1 VPNRRRRKLSTA
13 MSAVAALAV
22 ASPFAVTAVS
32 DLTASSKPAPEQ
44 HDFVQAAMVTDLP
57 GEIMSALQSSLSQF
71 GVVVPN
77 VPSGIMG
84 PASTPTTPAL
94 SPGGLTAPATTPGL
108 TATTAPGLTAPTA
121 AGLTDPSLANP
132 ALTPGTLP
140 GLPPTTPT
148 TPTTPTIPGLT
159 TPPAGLTTP
168 GLTPAGLTAPGLT
181 APGLTPTTGLTAP
194 GLTPATGLTAPTGV
208 NPALTNPLAAA
219 SGLTGAPGEVPIS
232 APVAGDPLAGSY
244 PLLGGD
250 PSMGMGGLSSA
261 APSSG
266 GGGLMSELSNAASQ
280 LGATQAI
287 DLLKGVVVPSI
298 MQAIKSA
305 APAAGA
311 PAAVPAPLPLP
322 TP

>member
-32 DLTASSKPAPEQ
+32 DLTAASKPAPEQ

-77 VPSGIMG
+77 MPSGIMG
-84 PASTPTTPAL
+84 AGSPTTSAL
-94 SPGGLTAPATTPGL
+94 GGLTAPAATPGL
-108 TATTAPGLTAPTA
+108 TAPGLTAPGLTGPGLTAPTA

-132 ALTPGTLP
+132 ALTPGTAP

-148 TPTTPTIPGLT
+148 NPAIPGLT

-168 GLTPAGLTAPGLT
+168 GLTPAGLTT
-181 APGLTPTTGLTAP
+181 PGLTPG
-194 GLTPATGLTAPTGV
+194 GLTAPTGV
-208 NPALTNPLAAA
+208 NPALTSPLGAAN
-219 SGLTGAPGEVPIS
+219 GLTGVPGEVPIG
-232 APVAGDPLAGSY
+232 APVGGDGSY

-250 PSMGMGGLSSA
+250 PSTGLGGLGGLSSG
-261 APSSG
+261 APASG
-266 GGGLMSELSNAASQ
+266 GGGLMSSLSNAVNQ
-280 LGATQAI
+280 LGGSQAI

-298 MQAIKSA
+298 MQAIKGA
-305 APAAGA
+305 APAAAGA
-311 PAAVPAPLPLP
+311 AAPAPLPLP

>member
-32 DLTASSKPAPEQ
+32 DLTAASKPAPEQ

-77 VPSGIMG
+77 MPSGIMG
-84 PASTPTTPAL
+84 AGAPTTPAL
-94 SPGGLTAPATTPGL
+94 GGLTAPAATPGL
-108 TATTAPGLTAPTA
+108 TAPGLTAPGLTGPGLTGPGLTAPTA

-132 ALTPGTLP
+132 ALTPGTAP

-148 TPTTPTIPGLT
+148 NPAIPGLT
-159 TPPAGLTTP
+159 TPPAGLTP
-168 GLTPAGLTAPGLT
+168 AGLTPAGLTPAGLT
-181 APGLTPTTGLTAP
+181 TPGLTPG
-194 GLTPATGLTAPTGV
+194 GLTAPTGV
-208 NPALTNPLAAA
+208 NPALTSPLGAAN
-219 SGLTGAPGEVPIS
+219 GLTGVPGEVPIG
-232 APVAGDPLAGSY
+232 APVGGDGSY

-250 PSMGMGGLSSA
+250 PSTGLGGLGGLSSG
-261 APSSG
+261 APASG
-266 GGGLMSELSNAASQ
+266 GGGLMSSLSNAVNQ
-280 LGATQAI
+280 LGGSQAI

-298 MQAIKSA
+298 MQAIKGA
-305 APAAGA
+305 APAAAGA
-311 PAAVPAPLPLP
+311 AAPAPLPIP
-322 TP
+322 

>member
-1 VPNRRRRKLSTA
+1 MPNRRRRKLSTA

-32 DLTASSKPAPEQ
+32 DLTAASKPAPEQ

-77 VPSGIMG
+77 MPSGIMG
-84 PASTPTTPAL
+84 AGAPTTPAL
-94 SPGGLTAPATTPGL
+94 GGLTAPAATPGL
-108 TATTAPGLTAPTA
+108 TAPGLTAPGLTGPGLTAPTA

-132 ALTPGTLP
+132 ALTPGTAP

-148 TPTTPTIPGLT
+148 NPAIPGLT

-168 GLTPAGLTAPGLT
+168 GLTPAGLTT
-181 APGLTPTTGLTAP
+181 PGLTPG
-194 GLTPATGLTAPTGV
+194 GLTAPTGV
-208 NPALTNPLAAA
+208 NPALTSPLGAAN
-219 SGLTGAPGEVPIS
+219 GLTGVPGEVPIG
-232 APVAGDPLAGSY
+232 APVGGDGSY

-250 PSMGMGGLSSA
+250 PSTGLGGLGGLSSG
-261 APSSG
+261 APASG
-266 GGGLMSELSNAASQ
+266 GGGLMSSLSNAVNQ
-280 LGATQAI
+280 LGGSQAI

-298 MQAIKSA
+298 MQAIKGA
-305 APAAGA
+305 APAAAGA
-311 PAAVPAPLPLP
+311 AAPAPLPIP
-322 TP
+322 

>member
-1 VPNRRRRKLSTA
+1 MPNRRRRKLSTA

-32 DLTASSKPAPEQ
+32 DLTAASKPAPEQ

-84 PASTPTTPAL
+84 PAGTPTTPAL
-94 SPGGLTAPATTPGL
+94 TPGGLTAPANTPGL
-108 TATTAPGLTAPTA
+108 TAPGLTTPTA

-132 ALTPGTLP
+132 ALTPGTAP

-148 TPTTPTIPGLT
+148 NPTTPGLT

-168 GLTPAGLTAPGLT
+168 GLTPAGV
-181 APGLTPTTGLTAP
+181 TPAGVTTP
-194 GLTPATGLTAPTGV
+194 GLTPAGLSAPTGV
-208 NPALTNPLAAA
+208 NPALTSPLAGAN
-219 SGLTGAPGEVPIS
+219 GLTGAPGEVPIG
-232 APVAGDPLAGSY
+232 APVGGDPLAGSY

-250 PSMGMGGLSSA
+250 PSMGTGGLSSGLGGLSSGLGGLPSA

-266 GGGLMSELSNAASQ
+266 GGGGLVSELSNAVNQ
-280 LGATQAI
+280 LGASQAI

-298 MQAIKSA
+298 MQAIKGA
-305 APAAGA
+305 APAAAA
-311 PAAVPAPLPLP
+311 PAAPLPLP
-322 TP
+322 APLPTP